1 MGGDASGARQRND
14 NRRKR
19 LDEPLKS
26 SCNRIALS
34 ESASGKTHF
43 SASLASRTYFID
55 YGRHG
60 SNRPRRR
67 QRRFSAAT
75 RRAVD
80 SSPRALDAFRADRGC
95 PLTRAQA
102 FVEARTRGRQWH
114 QCSYCNCRWSSAVG
128 QRRIGRTTP
137 KMGVFHPCQNRIR
150 LDPDRRRA
158 PPDTNACIRVI
169 ARNQPGASR
178 AGIRLSRMFNQI
190 C

>member
-1 MGGDASGARQRND
+1 MSCEEPSAKGGQMGGDASGARQRND

-55 YGRHG
+55 YGRHA

-75 RRAVD
+75 RRAAD

-137 KMGVFHPCQNRIR
+137 RVGVFSSLARTVSDSI
-150 LDPDRRRA
+150 LIDEGRRRI
-158 PPDTNACIRVI
+158 PTHV
-169 ARNQPGASR
+169 
-178 AGIRLSRMFNQI
+178 
-190 C
+190 